1 MSFRTSIF
9 IVCHDEASY
18 NHFCSNNKDLADKVV
33 FIMVGNSG
41 FEPKSFYAAKDL
53 WHEIEENKSML
64 TYTAWYALA
73 KNNIVNTE
81 YVGIFEYDTIL
92 KPEILSLS
100 DGQLKDDHSVI
111 GFAPRPTNDK
121 LYLDAVPGLTQTI
134 PSIYTVNAYIGSS
147 VWAASTNLIM
157 PKWFLTDFV
166 NWYDGYWRET
176 LQYPNHP
183 HFHERAV
190 NVYAATIGMQYK
202 FFPEWVKH
210 EEKRSHGIEL

>member
-1 MSFRTSIF
+1 MSKTSIY

-18 NHFCSNNKDLADKVV
+18 NHFCSNNPDIKDKVI
-33 FIMVGNSG
+33 FLFVGKPHIIRG
-41 FEPKSFYAAKDL
+41 EGLYLDSFTNN
-53 WHEIEENKSML
+53 IEKHKTLL
-64 TYTAWYALA
+64 TFTAWYALV
-73 KNNIVNTE
+73 KNNLVKSKF
-81 YVGIFEYDTIL
+81 VGIFEYDTIL

-111 GFAPRPTNDK
+111 GFAPRPTNEK
-121 LYLDAVPGLTQTI
+121 IYLDAVNGLVEVL
-134 PSIYTVNAYIGSS
+134 PSIYIVNAYAGSA
-147 VWAASTNLIM
+147 VWSASTNMIM

-176 LQYPNHP
+176 LKYPNHP

-202 FFPEWVKH
+202 FFPEWVRH
-210 EEKRSHGIEL
+210 EEKRSHRIEL